1 MTTHNPYAWLTAL
14 AEQEGRR
21 LLEACKTTQK
31 PRLTLVTP
39 DQMTSNTNEPKMNKS
54 PKFEAAKND
63 LTELAAALE
72 GAFSFQV
79 GSIRIKP
86 LSRSFYLQQEAAN

>member
-1 MTTHNPYAWLTAL
+1 MTTHNPYGWMTAL
-14 AEQEGRR
+14 AAQYLRQHEN
-21 LLEACKTTQK
+21 AQK

-63 LTELAAALE
+63 LTELSAVLE
-72 GAFSFQV
+72 GAFSFRV
-79 GSIRIKP
+79 GSTRIKP
-86 LSRSFYLQQEAAN
+86 LSRSYYLQQEAAN